1 MTQKMTVKANED
13 NYRKLAEFYN
23 YRDEGNDYHSYM
35 AKKKE
40 QEKKESEE
48 SQNTGELQYFTE

>member
-1 MTQKMTVKANED
+1 MTVKANED